1 MNFKTGI
8 RLASITMAAVIGTV
22 SLTACSIPG
31 FKSSPTPSPASA
43 QTTAEQA
50 TKTPE
55 EEIVGEWKI
64 ESILDKSGNTVSLSD
79 VDLTG
84 TPLEEMSGVIGM
96 VLKTGVTL
104 NFKADKTV
112 SFSVLSGNY
121 EINDNKLTLSV
132 PQVSKSIEL
141 SYSIDNNNMKVKI
154 DSYSIN
160 LKRQ

>member
-8 RLASITMAAVIGTV
+8 KLASITMAAVIGTV

-104 NFKADKTV
+104 NFKAHKTV

>member
-8 RLASITMAAVIGTV
+8 KLASITMAAVIGTV

-43 QTTAEQA
+43 QTTTEQA

>member
-8 RLASITMAAVIGTV
+8 KLASITMAAVIGTV

-112 SFSVLSGNY
+112 SFSFLCGNY

>member
-8 RLASITMAAVIGTV
+8 KLASITMAAVIGTV

-141 SYSIDNNNMKVKI
+141 SYSIDNTDMKVKI

>member
-8 RLASITMAAVIGTV
+8 KLASITMAAVIGTV

-160 LKRQ
+160 LKGQ

>member
-8 RLASITMAAVIGTV
+8 KLASITMAAVIGTV

-132 PQVSKSIEL
+132 PQVSKSIES

>member
-8 RLASITMAAVIGTV
+8 KLASITMAAVIGTV

-104 NFKADKTV
+104 NFKADKTA

>member
-1 MNFKTGI
+1 MNFKTCI
-8 RLASITMAAVIGTV
+8 KLASITMAAVIGTV

>member
-8 RLASITMAAVIGTV
+8 KLASITMAAVIGTV

-31 FKSSPTPSPASA
+31 FKSSPPPSPASA

-96 VLKTGVTL
+96 VLKTGVNL

>member
-8 RLASITMAAVIGTV
+8 KLASITMAAVIGTV

-84 TPLEEMSGVIGM
+84 TPLEEMAGVIGM

-141 SYSIDNNNMKVKI
+141 SYSIDNNDMKVKI

>member
-8 RLASITMAAVIGTV
+8 KLASITMAAVIGTV

-132 PQVSKSIEL
+132 LQVSKSIEL
-141 SYSIDNNNMKVKI
+141 SYSIDNNDMKVKI

>member
-8 RLASITMAAVIGTV
+8 KLASITMAAVIGTV

-96 VLKTGVTL
+96 VLKTGFTL

>member
-8 RLASITMAAVIGTV
+8 KLASITMAAVIGTV

-112 SFSVLSGNY
+112 SFSVL
-121 EINDNKLTLSV
+121 
-132 PQVSKSIEL
+132 
-141 SYSIDNNNMKVKI
+141 
-154 DSYSIN
+154 
-160 LKRQ
+160 KRQL

>member
-1 MNFKTGI
+1 MNFKIGI
-8 RLASITMAAVIGTV
+8 KLASITMAAVISTV

-31 FKSSPTPSPASA
+31 FKSSPTPSPASD

-64 ESILDKSGNTVSLSD
+64 ESILDKNGNTVSLSD

-141 SYSIDNNNMKVKI
+141 SYSIDNNDMKVKI

-160 LKRQ
+160 LKKQ

>member
-8 RLASITMAAVIGTV
+8 KLASITMAAVIGAV

-43 QTTAEQA
+43 RTTVEQA

-64 ESILDKSGNTVSLSD
+64 ESILDKNGNTVSLSD

-141 SYSIDNNNMKVKI
+141 SYSIDNNDMKVKI

>member
-8 RLASITMAAVIGTV
+8 KLASITMAAVIGTV

-31 FKSSPTPSPASA
+31 LKSSPTPSPASA

-141 SYSIDNNNMKVKI
+141 SYSIDNNDMKVKI

>member
-8 RLASITMAAVIGTV
+8 KLASITMVAVIGTV

>member
-8 RLASITMAAVIGTV
+8 KLASITMAAIIGAV

-31 FKSSPTPSPASA
+31 FKSSPAPSPASA
-43 QTTAEQA
+43 QTAAEQA

-55 EEIVGEWKI
+55 EEIIGEWKI

-104 NFKADKTV
+104 NFKTDKTV

-141 SYSIDNNNMKVKI
+141 SYSIDNNDMTVKI

-160 LKRQ
+160 LKKQ

>member
-8 RLASITMAAVIGTV
+8 KLASITMAAVIGTV

-31 FKSSPTPSPASA
+31 FKSSSTPSPASA

-141 SYSIDNNNMKVKI
+141 SYSIDNNDMKVKI

>member
-8 RLASITMAAVIGTV
+8 KLASITMAAVIGTV

-64 ESILDKSGNTVSLSD
+64 ESILDKNGNTVSLSD

-121 EINDNKLTLSV
+121 EINGNKLTLSV

-141 SYSIDNNNMKVKI
+141 SYSIDNNDMKVKI

>member
-8 RLASITMAAVIGTV
+8 KLASITMAAVISTV

-64 ESILDKSGNTVSLSD
+64 ESILDKNGNTVSLSD

-141 SYSIDNNNMKVKI
+141 SYSIDNNDMKVKI

>member
-8 RLASITMAAVIGTV
+8 KLASITMAALIGTV

-43 QTTAEQA
+43 QTAAEQA

-55 EEIVGEWKI
+55 EEIIGEWKI
-64 ESILDKSGNTVSLSD
+64 ESILDKNGNTVSLSD

-104 NFKADKTV
+104 NFKTDKTV

-141 SYSIDNNNMKVKI
+141 SYSIDNNDMTVKI

-160 LKRQ
+160 LKKQ

>member
-8 RLASITMAAVIGTV
+8 KLASITMAAVIGTV

-96 VLKTGVTL
+96 VFKTGVTL

>member
-1 MNFKTGI
+1 
-8 RLASITMAAVIGTV
+8 
-22 SLTACSIPG
+22 
-31 FKSSPTPSPASA
+31 
-43 QTTAEQA
+43 
-50 TKTPE
+50 
-55 EEIVGEWKI
+55 
-64 ESILDKSGNTVSLSD
+64 
-79 VDLTG
+79 
-84 TPLEEMSGVIGM
+84 MSGVIGM

>member
-8 RLASITMAAVIGTV
+8 KLASITMAAVIGTV

-50 TKTPE
+50 TKTTE

-141 SYSIDNNNMKVKI
+141 SYSIDNNDMKVKI

>member
-8 RLASITMAAVIGTV
+8 KLASITMAAVIGTV

-141 SYSIDNNNMKVKI
+141 SYSCLLYTSPSPRD
-154 DSYSIN
+154 
-160 LKRQ
+160 RG

>member
-8 RLASITMAAVIGTV
+8 KLASITMAAVIGTV

-55 EEIVGEWKI
+55 EEIGGEWKV